1 MRFIA
6 VFLLF
11 TACSSPA
18 LRYGGMAPVRVEVGG
33 ARYDVYR
40 LGAKVQA
47 IRVSMELL
55 PRKAQSFARAIAAI
69 ESATGCKVVEGSLTG
84 DQALVQAELDCT

>member
-1 MRFIA
+1 LRFVI
-6 VFLLF
+6 VLLLF
-11 TACSSPA
+11 AACSSPA
-18 LRYGGMAPVRVEVGG
+18 LRYGGVAPVRVVVEG

-40 LGAKVQA
+40 LGAEAQA

-55 PRKAQSFARAIAAI
+55 PRKAQSFARALAAI
-69 ESATGCKVVEGSLTG
+69 EAATGCKVVEGSLAG